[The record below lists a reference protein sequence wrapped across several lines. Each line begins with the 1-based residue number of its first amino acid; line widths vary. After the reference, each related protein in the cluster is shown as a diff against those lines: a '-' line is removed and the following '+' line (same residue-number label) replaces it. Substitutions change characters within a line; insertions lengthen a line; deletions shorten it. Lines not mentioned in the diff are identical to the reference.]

1 MVVLTAVFS
10 HVFTDIAFYPLYTI
24 VGFLAWGFFS
34 LSCVQAMDGLLGGAA
49 VMHKVYVPAAIF
61 PLAAVAANFVNL
73 LASIVLLPV
82 IVWILGATPGLH
94 LGWLVLALLLLFLF
108 TVGLALA
115 LSALNLFF
123 HDVRYF
129 FDAGLLIWFYAT
141 PIVYPAEVIPERYAA
156 LVWLNPLHW
165 IVAVLRAPLYE
176 GRGPSGLELVA
187 ASLVATASLVLG
199 WLIFSRLE
207 RRFHLYL

>member
-1 MVVLTAVFS
+1 
-10 HVFTDIAFYPLYTI
+10 
-24 VGFLAWGFFS
+24 
-34 LSCVQAMDGLLGGAA
+34 
-49 VMHKVYVPAAIF
+49 
-61 PLAAVAANFVNL
+61 
-73 LASIVLLPV
+73 V

-94 LGWLVLALLLLFLF
+94 LGWLVLALLLLFSF

-165 IVAVLRAPLYE
+165 LVAVLRAPLYE